1 MNCAECGKEL
11 NPFGCLLVYIPDEDK
26 SLDFC
31 PGNCHEKYLLRYPK
45 YSIRQMQKIATF
57 FIEKFKKKKLV
68 DWRDEIFID
77 SFFRFFDDK
86 EKVEEILNGTCNAE
100 LSKSKKKETSTRQ
113 SRSTS

>member
-11 NPFGCLLVYIPDEDK
+11 NPFGYLLAYIQDEEQHH
-26 SLDFC
+26 DFC
-31 PGNCHEKYLLRYPK
+31 GIECHEKYLLRYPK
-45 YSIRQMQKIATF
+45 YSIRQLRKIAIF

-86 EKVEEILNGTCNAE
+86 KLVEEILNGTCNAK
-100 LSKSKKKETSTRQ
+100 LGKSKKKKKSTR
-113 SRSTS
+113 RSGVAS